1 MSLGLLEIL
10 LVVMVF
16 LDLGPRRI
24 ADLLRSI
31 GRGATTSWTTWAAI
45 KTRNSSKTRRT
56 RISPASRNPARD
68 PFLRP
73 RTRNLT
79 LP

>member
-16 LDLGPRRI
+16 LVLGPRRI

-31 GRGATTSWTTWAAI
+31 GRGAHDFVDNLGGD
-45 KTRNSSKTRRT
+45 KDQKQLE
-56 RISPASRNPARD
+56 D
-68 PFLRP
+68 PEDEDQP
-73 RTRNLT
+73 RK
-79 LP
+79 P